1 VHPGCENIDEL
12 FFMLGWD
19 RYGFDKKRARTHY
32 AEPEFLHPVGFASH
46 VVFSGASKA
55 QNVDALFFMIR
66 YAWCGFHKKRARTR
80 YFEVVF
86 LHPVGSADHIVH
98 LGASGVRKIVTLFF
112 NLRWDR
118 YGFDKSG
125 SGHVTL
131 NLGFCIQ
138 WDLWDM

>member
-1 VHPGCENIDEL
+1 
-12 FFMLGWD
+12 
-19 RYGFDKKRARTHY
+19 
-32 AEPEFLHPVGFASH
+32 
-46 VVFSGASKA
+46 
-55 QNVDALFFMIR
+55 MIR

-98 LGASGVRKIVTLFF
+98 LGASGLRKIVTLFF

-138 WDLWDM
+138 WDLWDMYSIPMRTGHEMSVHYFS